1 MSHPERI
8 DITALLRELGRGART
23 SRAIDRAQACA
34 LFSAMLA
41 GEIDDLRL
49 GALLLAYRI
58 KAETASELAGMLDA
72 AQAVL
77 TPMAVP
83 SGQPAPVVIASYNG
97 ARRLPNLVPL
107 LALSLAARGVPVLIH
122 GEATDGYGR
131 IATASVLA
139 ALGIDASDSLADA
152 ANALTHGRRHSGAC
166 DDRRIAFVP
175 IEVLSPAMARLL
187 ALRERIGL
195 RNSAHTIV
203 KLLDPFAGRALRLVN
218 YTHPPYRD
226 ALFELFTAH
235 APPAAPGV
243 LLARGSEGEA
253 AADPRRQV
261 EIEWLADGHAQ
272 TLMEAARRDS
282 VESVPLPAIDALATA
297 DWTRQALAG
306 AVAIPGPVQRQVDT
320 IVALA
325 TRGTATH
332 TGNSRTDATAGLD
345 ALVGIG

>member
-1 MSHPERI
+1 MSHPVPV
-8 DITALLRELGRGART
+8 DITTLLRELGRGARS
-23 SRAIDRAQACA
+23 SRAISREQARA

-58 KAETASELAGMLDA
+58 KAETAGELAGMLDA

-77 TPMAVP
+77 TPIAVP
-83 SGQPAPVVIASYNG
+83 TGPAPVVIASYNG

-107 LALSLAARGVPVLIH
+107 LALSLAAHGVPVLIH

-139 ALGIDASDSLADA
+139 ALGIHACDSLADA
-152 ANALTHGRRHSGAC
+152 ANALTHGRRHIDAWDGQ
-166 DDRRIAFVP
+166 RIAFVP
-175 IEVLSPAMARLL
+175 IEVLSPPMARLL

-203 KLLDPFAGRALRLVN
+203 KLLDPFTGPALRLVN

-226 ALFELFTAH
+226 ALFELFTEH
-235 APPAAPGV
+235 APPATPGV
-243 LLARGSEGEA
+243 LLARGSEGET

-261 EIEWLADGHAQ
+261 EVEWLAEGRAQ
-272 TLMEAARRDS
+272 TLIEATRSDS
-282 VESVPLPAIDALATA
+282 TEAVPLPAIDAIATA
-297 DWTRQALAG
+297 HWTKQALAG
-306 AVAIPGPVQRQVDT
+306 EVAIPAPVQRQIET

-325 TRGTATH
+325 TTGAATH
-332 TGNSRTDATAGLD
+332 APNSWTHGTEGLD

>member
-1 MSHPERI
+1 MIAPASF
-8 DITALLRELGRGART
+8 DITGLLRELGRGART
-23 SRAIDRAQACA
+23 SRALNREQARA
-34 LFSAMLA
+34 LFSAMLS

-58 KAETASELAGMLDA
+58 KAETAGELAGMLDA

-77 TPMAVP
+77 TPIAVP
-83 SGQPAPVVIASYNG
+83 TGPAPVVIASYNG

-131 IATASVLA
+131 IATASVFA
-139 ALGIDASDSLADA
+139 ALGIHASDSPADA
-152 ANALTHGRRHSGAC
+152 ANALTHGHRHGDAC
-166 DDRRIAFVP
+166 DGQRIAFVP

-203 KLLDPFAGRALRLVN
+203 KLLDPFVGRALRLVN

-226 ALFELFTAH
+226 ALFELLTEH

-261 EIEWLADGHAQ
+261 EIEWLADGRAQ
-272 TLMEAARRDS
+272 TLIEAARSDS
-282 VESVPLPAIDALATA
+282 VEPVPLPPIDAIATA
-297 DWTRQALAG
+297 HWTQQALAG
-306 AVAIPGPVQRQVDT
+306 EVAMPAPLQRQIDT
-320 IVALA
+320 VVALA
-325 TRGTATH
+325 TSGVATH
-332 TGNSRTDATAGLD
+332 CGNSWMDGTEGLD
-345 ALVGIG
+345 ALVGVG